1 MQLRTINKAI
11 ASKGIDVELVK
22 GDGYFYFVG
31 EAVENADTS
40 SVMVFRLN
48 DLTMDQW
55 MEELDSIIAE
65 SNKFNPC
72 RSELK

>member
-11 ASKGIDVELVK
+11 ASKGIAVELVK

-48 DLTMDQW
+48 DLTLDQW

-65 SNKFNPC
+65 IEQYKNYKES
-72 RSELK
+72 LK